1 MKFSGQVP
9 LCSAPAQAGGAPLI
23 LPCPAWHSCS
33 LHPHP
38 CRNQGKPAQP
48 SSSPSPW
55 LSCFLLAPSEV
66 SCGPSATL
74 ESADENWILGLLRLA
89 QLKSQALPI
98 FLPHLQALAA
108 VLMGRKE
115 WMSGCSTCQH
125 IVTHGAGQRCAEDFT
140 SPQLS

>member
-1 MKFSGQVP
+1 M
-9 LCSAPAQAGGAPLI
+9 L
-23 LPCPAWHSCS
+23 
-33 LHPHP
+33 
-38 CRNQGKPAQP
+38 
-48 SSSPSPW
+48 SPSPW
-55 LSCFLLAPSEV
+55 FSWFLQALSAVGHGRCS
-66 SCGPSATL
+66 PSATL
-74 ESADENWILGLLRLA
+74 EFADEHWMLGLLRLA

-125 IVTHGAGQRCAEDFT
+125 IITHGTGQGCEEDFI